1 MIYYVLL
8 GIVQGITEFLP
19 VSSSGHLVLAQWL
32 LGWSAPGVILEAVVH
47 LGTLVAVLVFF
58 RRDLYRLLGAVTRGG
73 GKERAYVAL
82 LILGTVPVVALG
94 LTARGAV
101 ERAFGAPALVGG
113 MLLLTATALIIGD
126 LCAARATRNEPR
138 VSNALAAGFGQAL
151 ALLPGVSR
159 SGTTISA
166 GIASGL
172 RPLEAARFSFL
183 LSIPAI
189 LGAGIWELFLE
200 PGRPLLT
207 PEEGWGMVVAGI
219 AALLSGLLAIRLLL
233 LVVRRRRLRYFAVYC
248 TLVGLAAL
256 IAGLL

>member
-1 MIYYVLL
+1 MTYYVLL

-32 LGWSAPGVILEAVVH
+32 LGWSPPGVALEAVVH

-58 RRDLYRLLGAVTRGG
+58 RRDLYRLLRAVTRGG
-73 GKERAYVAL
+73 GKERAYIGL
-82 LILGTVPVVALG
+82 LVLGTVPVVALG

-101 ERAFGAPALVGG
+101 ERAFGAPSLVGA
-113 MLLLTATALIIGD
+113 MLLLTAAALIIGD
-126 LCAARATRNEPR
+126 LCASRAQRSEPR
-138 VSNALAAGFGQAL
+138 VSNALAAGLGQAL

-172 RPLEAARFSFL
+172 RPMEAARFSFL

-189 LGAGIWELFLE
+189 LGAGVWELFLE
-200 PGRPLLT
+200 PGRPPLS
-207 PEEGWGMVVAGI
+207 PEESWGMVVAGV
-219 AALLSGLLAIRLLL
+219 AALLSGLVAIRLLL
-233 LVVRRRRLRYFAVYC
+233 LVVRRRRLRWFAGYC
-248 TLVGLAAL
+248 VLVGLATL
-256 IAGLL
+256 IAQLV